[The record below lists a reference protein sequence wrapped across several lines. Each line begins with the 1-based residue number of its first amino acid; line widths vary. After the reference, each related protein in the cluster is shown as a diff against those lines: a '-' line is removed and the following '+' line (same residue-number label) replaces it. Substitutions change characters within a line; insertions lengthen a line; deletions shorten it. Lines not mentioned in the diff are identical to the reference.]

1 MEQNLEDNNLIQRYL
16 LAELDEEMRQRLEER
31 LMTDN
36 EYFEELLVAEDEL
49 IDKYLGNSLPPGD
62 KEKFEGHFLSTP
74 ERRRKLSFARTLRRY
89 IVAKEEELAVPS
101 GIDDS
106 SPSRKRFLFP
116 SFGFRNPIAGLSV
129 AAVLLLMVLGVG
141 WLILREQR
149 AENPSRLGNRG
160 NVLAVTLTAGAV
172 RSESES
178 NNVRIPAD
186 TNVVEFRLETAL
198 DEYQKYI
205 ATIQTDTGSEIL
217 SLDQL
222 TTEKVGSERVVI
234 VPTPAKTLRP
244 GDYQLK
250 LSGLVAGGE
259 PERISTY
266 YFRILS

>member
-49 IDKYLGNSLPPGD
+49 IDSYLSNALPPGD

-74 ERRRKLSFARTLRRY
+74 ERRRKMSFARTLRKY
-89 IVAKEEELAVPS
+89 IVAKEEELTVPA
-101 GIDDS
+101 GIDNS
-106 SPSRKRFLFP
+106 SASRKRFLFP
-116 SFGFRNPIAGLSV
+116 SFGFRNPIAGFSV
-129 AAVLLLMVLGVG
+129 AAALLLMVIGVS

-149 AENPSRLGNRG
+149 AENPSRPGNGG
-160 NVLAVTLTAGAV
+160 NVLAVNLTAGGV
-172 RSESES
+172 RSEGER
-178 NNVRIPAD
+178 NRITIPAN
-186 TNVVEFRLETAL
+186 TNIVEFRLEIAF
-198 DEYQKYI
+198 DEYKNYRAI
-205 ATIQTDTGSEIL
+205 IQTDTGSEVF

-222 TTEKVGSERVVI
+222 AAEKNGSERVVI

-250 LSGLVAGGE
+250 LSGLAAGGE
-259 PERISTY
+259 LEDIGTY